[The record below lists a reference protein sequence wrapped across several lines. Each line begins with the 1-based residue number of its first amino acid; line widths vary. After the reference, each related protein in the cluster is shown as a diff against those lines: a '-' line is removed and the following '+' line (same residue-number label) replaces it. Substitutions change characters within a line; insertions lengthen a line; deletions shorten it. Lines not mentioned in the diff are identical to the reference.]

1 MPFEL
6 KIWCESCNREK
17 SEIFRVKNEFFY
29 KTPKDLLPYLKKNKK
44 KYSKQK
50 IRNLREWEKVVEEKK
65 KKTKKKMMYL
75 PGWGSMNVEGE
86 EKEKKILKSEI
97 HMKLIKNYLKS

>member
-17 SEIFRVKNEFFY
+17 SEIFRVKNGFFY

-44 KYSKQK
+44 KIFKTENQK
-50 IRNLREWEKVVEEKK
+50 FARMREGRWGKKKEDEEKNDVLTWMGEHECWGRRKRK
-65 KKTKKKMMYL
+65 KNIKKWNSY
-75 PGWGSMNVEGE
+75 ET
-86 EKEKKILKSEI
+86 
-97 HMKLIKNYLKS
+97 Y

>member
-1 MPFEL
+1 
-6 KIWCESCNREK
+6 
-17 SEIFRVKNEFFY
+17 
-29 KTPKDLLPYLKKNKK
+29 
-44 KYSKQK
+44 
-50 IRNLREWEKVVEEKK
+50 
-65 KKTKKKMMYL
+65 MYL